1 MKSTLLY
8 EENGLRCFLII
19 VDKGEEAYAAISSF
33 AEEHQITAAS
43 LTAIGAASSLTL
55 RYFDPATSS
64 YLSTEFNE
72 QMELAACLGD
82 IADDGGTP
90 TLHAHVVLGRRD
102 STAVAGHLQKLIVF
116 PTMEVVLT
124 ESPAHLRKRFDT
136 STGLALIDP
145 GTSSDG

>member
-8 EENGLRCFLII
+8 EEKGLRSFLI
-19 VDKGEEAYAAISSF
+19 VMDKGEEAYAAICAF
-33 AEEHQITAAS
+33 AEDHQITAAS
-43 LTAIGAASSLTL
+43 LTAIGAASEATL
-55 RYFDPATSS
+55 GYFDPATSS

-90 TLHAHVVLGRRD
+90 ALHAHVVLGRRD
-102 STAVAGHLQKLIVF
+102 STALAGHLQKLIVF

-124 ESPAHLRKRFDT
+124 ESPAHLRKRFDP

-145 GTSSDG
+145 GTSSNG